1 MRSKSALVFAGI
13 AFAATAALGGDG
25 SVHRNARHIPG
36 RYIVVLDSS
45 ADAASIADVVR
56 GNGGNVHHSYSRGF
70 KGLSIETSDVNAQSL
85 ASDPRVKFVEEDA
98 TVSATS
104 LSWGLDRIDQRSLP
118 LDGSFTA
125 FGSGA
130 GVTIYIVDTGIL
142 AEHQDFGGR
151 VAAGFDAVGDN
162 NGTTD
167 CNGHGTHVAGI
178 AGGASF
184 GVAKSATLV
193 PVRVLDCTG
202 TGSLSTVLAGLDWVL
217 QDHAQS
223 TSPAV
228 VNMSL
233 AGNASSALDSEV
245 TSLLNNGI
253 TAVAAAGND
262 NAPACSMSPARV
274 QGVITV
280 GSSSAFDQR
289 SSFSNYGPCVALFA
303 PGSGILSDTN
313 TSATATSISSGTSE
327 SSPFVAG
334 VAALILQQFPGASPT
349 AVTQTI
355 LSSATNDVLDP
366 LTIGSG
372 SPNRL
377 LFSSIDALASGTP
390 DAQLL
395 GDPGF
400 DYGQTFWSA
409 DICTV
414 VTPTGCPPD
423 DGSGDFNL
431 MSVPGHSGK
440 TKATI
445 GGKQNTF
452 HLTSETIIIPATVKK
467 AQLSLYLWIVTKGNT
482 KKASDTLTIEVRNAA
497 GVLLATLGAFTN
509 VDANANYTNY
519 QFDLSRFRGTPIHIS
534 FTGVQ
539 SNGPPTWF
547 FLDDVNVNIWK

>member
-1 MRSKSALVFAGI
+1 MRSRSALVFAGI
-13 AFAATAALGGDG
+13 VIAATAAFGGDG

-36 RYIVVLDSS
+36 RYIVELNSS

-56 GNGGNVHHSYSRGF
+56 GNGGNVHHSYSRGV
-70 KGLSIETSDVNAQSL
+70 KGLSIETSDVVAQSL
-85 ASDPRVKFVEEDA
+85 SSDPRVKFVEEDA

-104 LSWGLDRIDQRSLP
+104 VSWGLDRIDQRALP
-118 LDGSFTA
+118 LDGSFSTA
-125 FGSGA
+125 GTGA
-130 GVTIYIVDTGIL
+130 GVSAYIVDTGIL

-178 AGGASF
+178 VGGAAF
-184 GVAKSATLV
+184 GVATSATLV

-202 TGSLSTVLAGLDWVL
+202 SGSLSTVIAGLEWVL
-217 QDHAQS
+217 QDHTQS

-233 AGNASSALDSEV
+233 AGNGSSALDDEV
-245 TSLLNNGI
+245 NSVLSAGLT
-253 TAVAAAGND
+253 VVVAAGND
-262 NAPACSMSPARV
+262 NTSACGSSPARV
-274 QGVITV
+274 AGAITV
-280 GSSSAFDQR
+280 GASTSLDQR
-289 SSFSNYGPCVALFA
+289 ASFSNYGPCVDIFA
-303 PGSGILSDTN
+303 PGTGILSDSYSST
-313 TSATATSISSGTSE
+313 TATSISSGTSE

-334 VAALILQQFPGASPT
+334 VAALILQQYPSASPT
-349 AVTQTI
+349 TVTQTI
-355 LSSATNDVLDP
+355 LSQATTDALDVLT
-366 LTIGSG
+366 LGTG
-372 SPNRL
+372 SPDRL
-377 LFSSIDALASGTP
+377 LYSGIDTLSSGTP

-400 DYGQTFWSA
+400 DFGTTFWSA

-423 DGSGDFNL
+423 DGGGDILMMSYPGRSGN
-431 MSVPGHSGK
+431 S
-440 TKATI
+440 KATL
-445 GGKQNTF
+445 GGKPNTF
-452 HLTSETIIIPATVKK
+452 HLNSEALTIPVTVKK
-467 AQLSLYLWIVTKGNT
+467 AQLSIYLWVVTKGNS
-482 KKASDTLTIEVRNAA
+482 KKASDTLTIEVHNAA
-497 GVLLATLGAFTN
+497 GVLLATLASYSN
-509 VDANANYTNY
+509 LDANATYTNH
-519 QFDLSRFRGTPIHIS
+519 QFDLTRFRGTPIKIS